1 MNYKFKVGDL
11 VEMIGSGYL
20 ALVTARRRQAPV
32 DRPNSPEEIYTLLF
46 TRTGVQC
53 DKVGHIMRKAGES
66 NEV

>member
-11 VEMIGSGYL
+11 VEIGHNGYL

-46 TRTGVQC
+46 QPGIDC
-53 DKVGHIMRKAGES
+53 EKVGSILRKAGE
-66 NEV
+66 

>member
-1 MNYKFKVGDL
+1 MNYKFQIGDL
-11 VEMIGSGYL
+11 VEMIGSGHL

-46 TRTGVQC
+46 HGIGEQ
-53 DKVGHIMRKAGES
+53 DKVGSILRKAGES

>member
-11 VEMIGSGYL
+11 VEVGHSGYL
-20 ALVTARRRQAPV
+20 GLVTARRRQAPI

-46 TRTGVQC
+46 TRHWICEKAGS
-53 DKVGHIMRKAGES
+53 ILRKAGEN

>member
-1 MNYKFKVGDL
+1 MNYKFQIGDL
-11 VEMIGSGYL
+11 VEMIGSGHL

-46 TRTGVQC
+46 HGIGER
-53 DKVGHIMRKAGES
+53 DKVGSILRKAGES